1 MDDRRNCEMSI
12 RVGILG
18 YGNLGRGVEC
28 AIRHNPDMELAAVF
42 TRRDPKTVKILTETA
57 GVYSVDEAE
66 KMKDK
71 IDVLIL
77 CGGSAT
83 DLPEQTPKYAQWFN
97 VVDSFDTHA
106 RIPEHFENVDQKA
119 KAGGHVGII
128 SVGWDPGMFSL
139 NRMLGN
145 AILTEGNDY
154 TFWGKGVSQGHSD
167 AIRRIDG
174 VKDAKQ
180 YTIPVE
186 AALEAV
192 RSGENP
198 KLTTRQKH
206 TRECF
211 VVAEEG
217 ADLARIENEIKT
229 MPNYFADYDT
239 TVHFITEEE
248 LKKEHSGIPHGGFVI
263 RTGKTGWNNENSHVI
278 EYSLKLDSNPEFTS
292 SVIVAYARAAYRMNK
307 EGMSGAKTVFDVA
320 PAYLSA
326 MSGAELRKN
335 LL

>member
-1 MDDRRNCEMSI
+1 MTRI
-12 RVGILG
+12 GIYG
-18 YGNLGRGVEC
+18 YGNLGRGVEA
-28 AIRHNPDMELAAVF
+28 AINQNDDMELVVVF
-42 TRRDPKTVKILTETA
+42 TRRNPDELVIKNQTAKVCNVKDM
-57 GVYSVDEAE
+57 VDW
-66 KMKDK
+66 KDK
-71 IDVLIL
+71 IDVMIL

-83 DLPEQTPKYAQWFN
+83 DLPEQTPECAKYFN
-97 VVDSFDTHA
+97 VIDSFDTHA
-106 RIPEHFENVDQKA
+106 RIPEHFDAVDAAA
-119 KAGGHVGII
+119 KESGHVGII

-139 NRMLGN
+139 NRLYAN
-145 AILTEGNDY
+145 AILTNGKDY

-167 AIRRIDG
+167 AVRRIKG

-192 RSGENP
+192 RNGENP
-198 KLTTRQKH
+198 DLTTRQKH

-217 ADLARIENEIKT
+217 ADLAQIENDIKT

-239 TVHFITEEE
+239 TVHFISEEE
-248 LKKEHSGIPHGGFVI
+248 LKRDHSGIPHGGFVI
-263 RTGKTGWNNENSHVI
+263 RSGKTGWNDENNHVI

-292 SVIVAYARAAYRMNK
+292 SVLVAYARAAYRMNK
-307 EGMSGAKTVFDVA
+307 EGQTGAKTVFDVA
-320 PAYLSA
+320 PAYLCA
-326 MSGAELRKN
+326 ADGAELRKH